1 MANCN
6 VAELRAALTSS
17 IEYCR
22 NHRDRDFCDRHL
34 PRLERALEKFEE
46 SRDES
51 DRLYVDWREDWN
63 AEKQAW
69 KALSE
74 ILRDVQNQLD
84 AMNVTGYPD
93 ARVRYWDAEELD
105 GVVEQMKSF
114 LREDADDIEGSSD
127 LADKIERR
135 QESAHDAKKA
145 QENSRD
151 VYRGRVR
158 KRSDARGQAV
168 EAVRDF
174 REVMRETLGVD
185 NDDYQSIR
193 WPYAVSPDDAVI

>member
-22 NHRDRDFCDRHL
+22 QNRDREFCDRHL

-46 SRDES
+46 SREES
-51 DRLYVDWREDWN
+51 DRLYVDWREDWA

-69 KALSE
+69 KALSQ

-84 AMNVTGYPD
+84 AMNVVGYPD
-93 ARVRYWDAEELD
+93 ARVRHWDAEQLD
-105 GVVEQMKSF
+105 EVVEQMKTF
-114 LREDADDIEGSSD
+114 LRESADDIEGADD

-135 QESAHDAKKA
+135 QESAYDAKKE
-145 QENSRD
+145 QEDSRD

-185 NDDYQSIR
+185 HEDYQSIR